1 MNIWKTSRLSLG
13 LYGTGIIILL
23 KGTHIAECLLS
34 AVAEPYLTEDTF
46 RSILKTTKPVYTSS
60 SDTDRKIVIHAHF
73 GGRVNSVLAI
83 LFQHSL
89 DNIVRCKAYT
99 SYTDDAVLIHFYG
112 LSDELSDVFSLVSS
126 KNVEQVLI
134 KMLPNTSRFSLT
146 FRYNAYRALMMGIR
160 KTGQRLPLWIQRLRS
175 VDALENAQKYIDHP
189 LIIETMR
196 ECLEYIFDIPNTIR
210 VLEKIEQG
218 EIQVVEKSTWF
229 PSPFASEI
237 LFEFQ
242 QDFLYMEKAAHPGYG
257 DKSAISS
264 IDALNLS
271 FRTEI
276 KNKKLRKDALSKVVQ
291 SSNSLYKLS
300 DVHSANELQ
309 KVIFL
314 AEKYGERLSFSGAL
328 DSNSNDSDILLKSV
342 MAFTEAFKQKRIW
355 HERKKI
361 TVKYWPEDTELK
373 EQLISALTQAGF
385 LPELDRMV
393 LWRSH

>member
-210 VLEKIEQG
+210 VL
-218 EIQVVEKSTWF
+218 
-229 PSPFASEI
+229 
-237 LFEFQ
+237 
-242 QDFLYMEKAAHPGYG
+242 
-257 DKSAISS
+257 
-264 IDALNLS
+264 
-271 FRTEI
+271 
-276 KNKKLRKDALSKVVQ
+276 KK
-291 SSNSLYKLS
+291 
-300 DVHSANELQ
+300 
-309 KVIFL
+309 
-314 AEKYGERLSFSGAL
+314 
-328 DSNSNDSDILLKSV
+328 
-342 MAFTEAFKQKRIW
+342 
-355 HERKKI
+355 
-361 TVKYWPEDTELK
+361 
-373 EQLISALTQAGF
+373 
-385 LPELDRMV
+385 
-393 LWRSH
+393 

>member
-1 MNIWKTSRLSLG
+1 
-13 LYGTGIIILL
+13 
-23 KGTHIAECLLS
+23 
-34 AVAEPYLTEDTF
+34 
-46 RSILKTTKPVYTSS
+46 LKTTKPVYTSS